1 MAKMAIKNVASAG
14 KQRDAGRLPTTRP
27 LRAGETPLPG
37 PSVLPIHPGRIGFDI
52 DGVVADT
59 MEAFIRIAREEH
71 GVTVHPEEITA
82 FQVEECLDMDPA
94 VVEGIFRRLLE
105 DPLGNGLKLM
115 PHAGP
120 VLRDFARH
128 APLTFVTAR
137 PLAEPIAEWLRVMLG
152 EETAPRIRLIATGE
166 HDDKTRHIKE
176 MGLSH
181 FIDDRAQTCLMLE
194 EEGLNPIV
202 FRQPWNQGRHRLP
215 EVDNWLAIRALC
227 LPREDEEAREA
238 P

>member
-1 MAKMAIKNVASAG
+1 M
-14 KQRDAGRLPTTRP
+14 TRTMP
-27 LRAGETPLPG
+27 
-37 PSVLPIHPGRIGFDI
+37 PSIHPGRIGFDI

-82 FQVEECLDMDPA
+82 FQVEDCLDMDPKT
-94 VVEGIFRRLLE
+94 VGEIFQRLME
-105 DPLGNGLKLM
+105 DPLGAGLQLM
-115 PHAGP
+115 PYAGR
-120 VLRDFARH
+120 VLREFARH

-137 PLAEPIAEWLRVMLG
+137 PLAQPIADWLRVMLG
-152 EETAPRIRLIATGE
+152 EETFRRSRLVATGE
-166 HDDKTRHIKE
+166 HDDKARHIQA

-181 FIDDRAQTCLMLE
+181 FIDDRAQTCLLLE
-194 EEGLNPIV
+194 EAGLSPIV
-202 FRQPWNQGRHRLP
+202 FSQPWNRGRHRLP

-227 LPREDEEAREA
+227 LPSGESET